1 MHGESSREQTAPP
14 VPKAGVVVP
23 KASVVVPAHNEA
35 AVIGRL
41 LSGLSA
47 EAEPGEFEILVVA
60 NGCTDGTE
68 EVAASFGPE
77 VRVLSTPEPNKY
89 RAMRLA
95 DATAGHFPRLYVDA
109 DVELDTASVRALA
122 QALGEPGVLAVGP
135 ERHSPMD
142 GRPWTVRWYYEVWHR
157 LPVVRAGLFGRGVVG
172 LSREAHR
179 RIGELPEF
187 MGDDLAASLAFPAQ
201 QRRVVPGALAVVHP
215 PRRLRDLLRLRIRA
229 LVSTTQ
235 IGGGG
240 TELSEAAAEARTTR
254 ADLVHVLRAG
264 SPADA
269 PKVAWFVTVTLIV
282 RFRARRA
289 IKAGDY
295 RTWLRDESSR
305 RPAESAQPAESAR
318 SKESAQPEESTQS
331 EESAD
336 ARG

>member
-1 MHGESSREQTAPP
+1 VYGESSREQAAPP
-14 VPKAGVVVP
+14 GP

-35 AVIGRL
+35 AVVGRL
-41 LSGLSA
+41 LSGLLA
-47 EAEPGEFEILVVA
+47 EAEPGEFEVLVVA

-68 EVAASFGPE
+68 AVAASFGPR

-95 DATAGHFPRLYVDA
+95 DATAECFPRLYVDA
-109 DVELDTASVRALA
+109 DVELDTASVRALT

-135 ERHSPMD
+135 ERHSPMN

-157 LPVVRAGLFGRGVVG
+157 LPVVRTGLFGRGVVG

-187 MGDDLAASLAFPAQ
+187 MGDDLAASLAFPEG

-215 PRRLRDLLRLRIRA
+215 PRRLRDLLRMRIRA

-235 IGGGG
+235 IAGG
-240 TELSEAAAEARTTR
+240 TELSDAAAEARTTR
-254 ADLVHVLRAG
+254 ADLVQVLRTG

-269 PKVAWFVTVTLIV
+269 AKVAWFVTVTLIV
-282 RFRARRA
+282 RLRSRRA
-289 IKAGDY
+289 IRAGDY

-305 RPAESAQPAESAR
+305 RPAESADPHE
-318 SKESAQPEESTQS
+318 S

-336 ARG
+336 ARR

>member
-1 MHGESSREQTAPP
+1 MYGESSRERAAPQGP
-14 VPKAGVVVP
+14 TV
-23 KASVVVPAHNEA
+23 SVVIPAHNEA

-41 LSGLSA
+41 LSGLLA
-47 EAEPGEFEILVVA
+47 EAAPGEFEVLVAA
-60 NGCTDGTE
+60 NGCTDDTE
-68 EVAASFGPE
+68 SVAASFGPR

-95 DATAGHFPRLYVDA
+95 DAAAECFPRLYVDA
-109 DVELDTASVRALA
+109 DVELDTASVRALT
-122 QALGEPGVLAVGP
+122 QALGEPEVLAVGP
-135 ERHSPMD
+135 ERRSPLD
-142 GRPWTVRWYYEVWHR
+142 ERPWTVRWYYEVWHR

-187 MGDDLAASLAFPAQ
+187 MGDDLAASLAIPAR
-201 QRRVVPGALAVVHP
+201 QRRVVSGAVAVVHP
-215 PRRLRDLLRLRIRA
+215 PRTLRDLIRMRIRA

-235 IGGGG
+235 IAGG
-240 TELSEAAAEARTTR
+240 TELSDAAAEARTTR
-254 ADLVHVLRAG
+254 ADLVRALREG

-305 RPAESAQPAESAR
+305 RPAESAEPAE
-318 SKESAQPEESTQS
+318 S

-336 ARG
+336 ARR